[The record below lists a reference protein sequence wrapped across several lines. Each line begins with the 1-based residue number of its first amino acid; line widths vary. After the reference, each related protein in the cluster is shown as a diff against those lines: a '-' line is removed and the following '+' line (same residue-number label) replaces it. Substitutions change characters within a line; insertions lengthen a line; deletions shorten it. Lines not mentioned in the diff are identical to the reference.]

1 MNKTVTVILCGGK
14 INFLNLPIKSNTSN
28 SMIPVNGKPV
38 ISWILEDLLAK
49 GFNQAVLVHRSDDL
63 HLKQFLSRTFCT
75 KMKLDL
81 VELNESPSILHSLMA
96 GLEHSNLKGAVQ
108 VILGDTLIRDPF
120 DKEGEYVFT
129 HPVEDSTRWCI
140 AESDSSGLIVNYH
153 DKTENPG
160 VPFEALCG
168 YYKLNQSA
176 EFYNLILNG
185 IEKGSNQLSDVLKS
199 YGSKFPLKSIRAE
212 FWYDF
217 GNIENLL
224 NAKRQLLQ
232 SRYFNSLFIH
242 PVLNT
247 ITKESEFDDK
257 LRNELKWYEDLP
269 SELSVLA
276 PRIITKTEKAGRLV
290 FTQEYYG
297 YPTLSELF
305 LYSDLGPEDWHG
317 ILRKLFE
324 IINELGNYKVQF
336 SADELREIYI
346 KKVFQRINQL
356 TTNNQYWTDILN
368 YDTIWIDGE
377 MYLGWPNLKDFISE
391 IGEELVINP
400 RIGIIHGDLCFSNI
414 LFDVNN
420 QIVKLIDPRGS
431 FGKIGIYGDVR
442 YDLAKLRHSIHGL
455 YDYVVSDLFE
465 ISIVEN
471 KISSKIFSNNT
482 PEHLVE
488 TFDDFLLKL
497 GYSVNEIC
505 FIEGCLFLSMIPLHK
520 DNSKRQLIMFAIG
533 IKLLNECKRVYN
545 NQLKQL

>member
-153 DKTENPG
+153 DKKENPG

-368 YDTIWIDGE
+368 YDNIWIDGE

-465 ISIVEN
+465 VSINEN
-471 KISSKIFSNNT
+471 KINSKFFSNHT
-482 PEHLVE
+482 PEHLVD
-488 TFDDFLLKL
+488 TFDSFLEKL
-497 GYSVNEIC
+497 GYNVAEIK
-505 FIEGCLFLSMIPLHK
+505 FIEGCLFLSMLPFHK
-520 DNSKRQLIMFAIG
+520 DNGKRQLIMFSIG
-533 IKLLNECKRVYN
+533 IKLINECKRKK
-545 NQLKQL
+545 LE

>member
-1 MNKTVTVILCGGK
+1 MSKTVTVILCGGK

-38 ISWILEDLLAK
+38 ISWILEDLITK

-81 VELNESPSILHSLMA
+81 VELNESPSILHSLKA
-96 GLEHSNLKGAVQ
+96 GLEHSNLDGAVQ

-140 AESDSSGLIVNYH
+140 AESDSNGLIVNYH
-153 DKTENPG
+153 DKKENLI

-168 YYKLNQSA
+168 YYKLIHSA
-176 EFYNLILNG
+176 EFYKLILKG
-185 IEKGSNQLSDVLKS
+185 IEEGSNQLSDVLKS
-199 YGSKFPLKSIRAE
+199 YGSKFPLKSKRAE

-269 SELSVLA
+269 SELSVLS
-276 PRIITKTEKAGRLV
+276 PRIITKSEKAGRLV

-305 LYSDLGPEDWHG
+305 LYSDLGPEDWHE

-324 IINELGNYKVQF
+324 IINELGNYKVHF
-336 SADELREIYI
+336 STEELREIYI

-356 TTNNQYWTDILN
+356 STNNQYWTDILT
-368 YDTIWIDGE
+368 YDNIWIDGE
-377 MYLGWPNLKDFISE
+377 MYSGWPILKDFIYE
-391 IGEELVINP
+391 IGEELVFNP

-431 FGKIGIYGDVR
+431 FGKVGIYGDMR

-465 ISIVEN
+465 VSINEN
-471 KISSKIFSNNT
+471 KINRKIFSNHT
-482 PEHLVE
+482 PEHLVD
-488 TFDDFLLKL
+488 TFDSFLEKL
-497 GYSVNEIC
+497 GYNVAEIK
-505 FIEGCLFLSMIPLHK
+505 FIEGCLFLSMLPLHK
-520 DNSKRQLIMFAIG
+520 DNGKRQLIMFSIG
-533 IKLLNECKRVYN
+533 IKLLNECK
-545 NQLKQL
+545 LKKLK

>member
-1 MNKTVTVILCGGK
+1 MSKTVTVILCGGK

-81 VELNESPSILHSLMA
+81 VELNESPSILHSLKA
-96 GLEHSNLKGAVQ
+96 GLEHSNLEGAVQ

-140 AESDSSGLIVNYH
+140 AESDSTGLIVNYH
-153 DKTENPG
+153 DKKENPG

-269 SELSVLA
+269 SELSVLS

-324 IINELGNYKVQF
+324 IINELGNYKVHF
-336 SADELREIYI
+336 SPEELREIYI

-368 YDTIWIDGE
+368 YDNIWIDGE
-377 MYLGWPNLKDFISE
+377 MYLGWPSLKDFISE
-391 IGEELVINP
+391 IGEELIFNP

-431 FGKIGIYGDVR
+431 FGKVGIYGDVR

-465 ISIVEN
+465 ISIDEN

-505 FIEGCLFLSMIPLHK
+505 FIEGCLFLSMLPLHK
-520 DNSKRQLIMFAIG
+520 DNSKRQLIMFSIG
-533 IKLLNECKRVYN
+533 IKLLNECRRVYHN
-545 NQLKQL
+545 KP